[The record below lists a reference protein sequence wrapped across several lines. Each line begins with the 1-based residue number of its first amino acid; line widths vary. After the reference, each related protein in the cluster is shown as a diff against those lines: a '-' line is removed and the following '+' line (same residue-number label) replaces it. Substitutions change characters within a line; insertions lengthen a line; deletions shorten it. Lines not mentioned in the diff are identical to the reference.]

1 VFKSFVKNCM
11 CILLNQYYLEAKDDY
26 EGTIPS
32 ERETE
37 STSDH
42 NFSLNYLSFELKK
55 TLISLRKLFVM
66 VSVQNLVIT
75 VL

>member
-1 VFKSFVKNCM
+1 M

-26 EGTIPS
+26 EDIIPS

-66 VSVQNLVIT
+66 VSVQNLVIPVPCYSL